1 MGTLDIFN
9 VRKYNA
15 VVCAIAKNEHLY
27 INEWVGHYIK
37 LGFDKIFIFD
47 NDEKDSKYIGDCI
60 DSKYMSKVKI
70 FDKRGVHK
78 NKFQHKC
85 YQEFYDKYNESF
97 NWCLFC
103 DVDEF
108 LDGVGN
114 IKKFLKTIPKSIG
127 QIRVKWR
134 LFGDDNLIERDV
146 TKPVYNFFKE
156 VKGGVLQ
163 NQGKFILRGGLKDV
177 IIVSSHF
184 ASILE
189 RNNLVPSCLPSGK
202 RCNDKIDITTNYS
215 NEKIYLNHYMTK
227 TLSEFVNQKV
237 NRGDAVFG
245 SRTINLDYFWNL
257 NEKTQEK
264 LDWLNERGF
273 I

>member
-1 MGTLDIFN
+1 MKTSDIFN

-60 DSKYMSKVKI
+60 DKKYLPKVKI
-70 FDKRGVHK
+70 FDKRGVHQD
-78 NKFQHKC
+78 KFQHKC
-85 YQEFYDKYNESF
+85 YQEFYDNYNESF

-108 LDGVGN
+108 LDGLKN
-114 IKKFLKTIPKSIG
+114 IKDVLKTIPKKIG
-127 QIRVKWR
+127 QVRVKWR
-134 LFGDDNLIERDV
+134 LFGDDNLVERDV
-146 TKPVYNFFKE
+146 TKPVYKFFKE
-156 VKGGVLQ
+156 VKSGRLE

-177 IIVSSHF
+177 VIVSAHF

-227 TLSEFVNQKV
+227 TLSEFVNQKI

-257 NEKTQEK
+257 NEKTPEK
-264 LDWLNERGF
+264 EEWIKNNL
-273 I
+273 